1 MKRIL
6 LSILILSMPLLLFM
20 GCDQALMC
28 ETSGGTVELRLCCE
42 SVGNFPNLCL
52 DGPCTCLPENSHEVL
67 VCQCPEGFCWN
78 GLDTGCVGINSA
90 VIEADGIEYYLQT
103 DNHTYALGS
112 TVKILYRV
120 TNKSGTVRLMG
131 DWPSLA
137 ALTPV
142 DIIQGDKDI
151 WRVPMTPYALT
162 EFYLDPNESCEYT
175 MDWEMETW
183 PEFEPVEP
191 GIYTVIGELRP
202 GAVSVSVDILIGSID

>member
-1 MKRIL
+1 MKKIL
-6 LSILILSMPLLLFM
+6 LSTCILTMSLLLFM

-28 ETSGGTVELRLCCE
+28 EKSGGTVELMSCCE

-52 DGPCTCLPENSHEVL
+52 DGPCSCSPEYSHEVL
-67 VCQCPEGFCWN
+67 VCQCPEGFCWD
-78 GLDTGCVGINSA
+78 GVGCVSINSA

-131 DWPSLA
+131 DWPNLG
-137 ALTPV
+137 ALQPV

-151 WRVPMTPYALT
+151 WRVPVMPYALT

-175 MDWEMETW
+175 MEWEMETW

-191 GIYTVIGELRP
+191 GIYTVLVELEE
-202 GAVSVSVDILIGSID
+202 VLLSVDILIESID